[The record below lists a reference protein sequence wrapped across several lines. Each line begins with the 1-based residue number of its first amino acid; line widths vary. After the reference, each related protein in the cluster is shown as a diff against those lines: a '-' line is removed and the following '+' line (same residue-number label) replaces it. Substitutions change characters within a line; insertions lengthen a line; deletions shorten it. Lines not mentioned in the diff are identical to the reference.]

1 MIDVA
6 SLRAFVAV
14 AEHGSFSRAGDSLF
28 LSQSAVSKR
37 VSALEEDIAA
47 RLLDRIGRSVHLTE
61 AGEVFLPRARRVLA
75 ELDTAR
81 QAVVDLGGVVGGRLR
96 IATSHHIGLH
106 RLPPVLRAYA
116 ARYPDVQ
123 LDLQF
128 LDSEAACS
136 AVERGDLELAV
147 VTLPRRD
154 EPGLVTETLW
164 LDPLRF
170 AVAANHPLAHQ
181 RTVAPA
187 DLQATPAILPAA
199 TTFTRRIV
207 AAALR
212 PYGVEPRVALETNYL
227 ETIKMMVSVGLGWS
241 VLPQTMLDGDDVQV
255 IDPEGIALERRL
267 GLVRQAGRTLNSAA
281 ATFRDEARAHGD
293 AVVQNDPIPNG
304 GG

>member
-14 AEHGSFSRAGDSLF
+14 AEQGSFSRAGDSLF

-37 VSALEEDIAA
+37 ISALEDDLAA
-47 RLLDRIGRSVHLTE
+47 RLLDRIGRSVRLTE

-81 QAVVDLGGVVGGRLR
+81 QAVVDLEGLVGGRLR

-116 ARYPDVQ
+116 ARYPDVE

-136 AVERGDLELAV
+136 AVERGDIELAV
-147 VTLPRRD
+147 VTLPGRVD
-154 EPGLVTETLW
+154 PGLVAETLW
-164 LDPLRF
+164 LDTLGF
-170 AVAANHPLAHQ
+170 VVGADHPLATQ
-181 RTVAPA
+181 ATVAPA
-187 DLQATPAILPAA
+187 DLQTTPAILPAA

-241 VLPQTMLDGDDVQV
+241 VLPQTMLGSSDVCM
-255 IDPEGIALERRL
+255 IAPDGIALERNL
-267 GLVRQAGRTLNSAA
+267 GLVQQAGRTLNSAA
-281 ATFRDEARAHGD
+281 AAFVDEARAH
-293 AVVQNDPIPNG
+293 ADPSDPNARDSDEG
-304 GG
+304 G

>member
-14 AEHGSFSRAGDSLF
+14 ADQGSFSRAGDSLF

-37 VSALEEDIAA
+37 ISALEDDLAT
-47 RLLDRIGRSVHLTE
+47 RLLDRIGRSVRLTE

-81 QAVVDLGGVVGGRLR
+81 QAVVDLEGLVGGRLR

-116 ARYPDVQ
+116 ARYPDVE

-136 AVERGDLELAV
+136 AVERGDIELAV
-147 VTLPRRD
+147 VTLPRQVD
-154 EPGLVTETLW
+154 PGLIAETLW
-164 LDPLRF
+164 FDTLRF
-170 AVAANHPLAHQ
+170 VVAADHPLALQ
-181 RTVAPA
+181 SAVAPA

-241 VLPQTMLDGDDVQV
+241 VLPQTMLGSSDVRM
-255 IDPEGIALERRL
+255 IDPDGIALARNL
-267 GLVRQAGRTLNSAA
+267 GLVQQAGRTLNSAA
-281 ATFRDEARAHGD
+281 AAFVDEARAHGD
-293 AVVQNDPIPNG
+293 PLGNNSRNNDG